1 MRDAERR
8 AERSSLTKK
17 LVVRL
22 KATVTL
28 KKNSDFRR
36 LYKSGKSVANR
47 LLVLY
52 IRRNG
57 RGTNRVGITV
67 TTKLG
72 GAVQRNRVRRRI
84 REIYRL
90 NAQSL
95 QLGYD
100 IVIVARV
107 RARYA
112 AYAELER
119 SFFDCASRLGI
130 LSQ

>member
-1 MRDAERR
+1 
-8 AERSSLTKK
+8 
-17 LVVRL
+17 L

-36 LYKSGKSVANR
+36 LYKSGRSTANR

-95 QLGYD
+95 QPGYD

-112 AYAELER
+112 TYAELER
-119 SFFDCASRLGI
+119 SFFDCASKLGI
-130 LSQ
+130 LSR